1 MQNLIQKMQ
10 LLTLSKKILAI
21 SLLSS
26 TVYANEIGDITEHK
40 GSGGITREGE
50 SFTTELGLG
59 VQQMDAIETAKGR
72 IKLTFLDDT
81 VLRLV
86 EHTEVVLTKYYFDP
100 DNKKN
105 NSLSMKFVSGT
116 ARFATGK
123 LGLVPKENITLTTP
137 TATIAVR
144 GTSFTTTVDELGRS
158 LVVLLPETE
167 CTIDGDCSPSG
178 AITVTN
184 EGGVVTLTEA
194 YQATMVSSYDQIP
207 TQPVVLQNLTIN
219 MIDNMF
225 IVSPP
230 EQITEAVNEEQGRN
244 SGDNS
249 TSLLDFTEL
258 DQDLLKED
266 WDGED
271 LEYTELDMDLLDVDF
286 LQDVLVAIEEVN
298 ILKRSTQSA
307 QAGSG
312 EFDIQGT
319 ILGFDKNT
327 QFNTIV
333 DTGTGQIWFYR
344 EVNGIIS
351 VRVPIDGS
359 TTLRSENEGKENLI
373 TVGDGQSVVI
383 IINQSG

>member
-1 MQNLIQKMQ
+1 MQILIQRMQ
-10 LLTLSKKILAI
+10 LLTLSKKILAT
-21 SLLSS
+21 SLLVSS
-26 TVYANEIGDITEHK
+26 FAFADNIGDITEHK

-59 VQQMDAIETAKGR
+59 VQQLDAIETAKGR

-86 EHTEVVLTKYYFDP
+86 EHTEVILTEYYFDP
-100 DNKKN
+100 NNTKKN
-105 NSLSMKFVSGT
+105 TLGMKFVSGT
-116 ARFATGK
+116 ARFATGG
-123 LGLVPKENITLTTP
+123 LGLVPKENIIITTP

-144 GTSFTTTVDELGRS
+144 GTDFTTTVDELGRS
-158 LVVLLPETE
+158 LVILLPETE

-178 AITVTN
+178 SITVTN
-184 EGGVVTLTEA
+184 EGGTVALTEA
-194 YQATMVSSYDQIP
+194 YQATMVSSFDKIP
-207 TQPVVLQNLTIN
+207 TQPVTLDNINLN

-230 EQITEAVNEEQGRN
+230 QEIKQVVEEE
-244 SGDNS
+244 SSSSDTS

-258 DQDLLKED
+258 DQDLLKEE
-266 WDGED
+266 WEEED

-307 QAGSG
+307 NNSSG
-312 EFDIQGT
+312 TADIQGT
-319 ILGFDKNT
+319 ILGFDKDT
-327 QFNTIV
+327 QYSTII
-333 DTGTGQIWFYR
+333 DQGMGQIWFYR

-351 VRVPIDGS
+351 VKIPIDS
-359 TTLRSENEGKENLI
+359 NTTLRSENEGKESLI
-373 TVGDGQSVVI
+373 TVGDGQSIVI
-383 IINQSG
+383 IIRQGG

>member
-1 MQNLIQKMQ
+1 MQTLIQKMQ
-10 LLTLSKKILAI
+10 SLTLSKKILAT
-21 SLLSS
+21 SLLVFSS
-26 TVYANEIGDITEHK
+26 FTFANDIGDITEHK

-100 DNKKN
+100 NNTKN
-105 NSLSMKFVSGT
+105 NSLAMNFVSGT
-116 ARFATGK
+116 ARFATGG
-123 LGLVPKENITLTTP
+123 LGLVPKENIVITTP

-144 GTSFTTTVDELGRS
+144 GTDFTTTVDELGRS
-158 LVVLLPETE
+158 LVILLPETE

-184 EGGVVTLTEA
+184 EGGTVSLTEA
-194 YQATMVSSYDQIP
+194 YQATMVSSFDKMP
-207 TQPVVLQNLTIN
+207 TQPVILDNINLN

-225 IVSPP
+225 IVAPP
-230 EQITEAVNEEQGRN
+230 REIKEVVEEESTTR
-244 SGDNS
+244 DN

-266 WDGED
+266 WDEED
-271 LEYTELDMDLLDVDF
+271 LEYTEIDMDLLDVDF
-286 LQDVLVAIEEVN
+286 LQDVLVTIEEVN
-298 ILKRSTQSA
+298 ILKRSTRA
-307 QAGSG
+307 AENTSG
-312 EFDIQGT
+312 VSNIVGT
-319 ILGFDKNT
+319 AMGFDKDT
-327 QFNTIV
+327 QYNTIV
-333 DTGTGQIWFYR
+333 DTGAGQIWFYR

-351 VRVPIDGS
+351 VRIPIDTN

-383 IINQSG
+383 IIRQGG

>member
-1 MQNLIQKMQ
+1 MQTLIQKMQ

-50 SFTTELGLG
+50 SFITELGLG
-59 VQQMDAIETAKGR
+59 IQQMDAIETAKGR

-207 TQPVVLQNLTIN
+207 TQPVVLQNLTMN

-307 QAGSG
+307 QSGSG

-327 QFNTIV
+327 QYSTIV

>member
-1 MQNLIQKMQ
+1 MQTLIQKMQ

-50 SFTTELGLG
+50 SFITELGLG
-59 VQQMDAIETAKGR
+59 IQQMDAIETAKGR

-207 TQPVVLQNLTIN
+207 TQPVVLQNLTMN

-307 QAGSG
+307 QSGSG

>member
-1 MQNLIQKMQ
+1 MQTLIQKMQ
-10 LLTLSKKILAI
+10 SLTLSKKILAT
-21 SLLSS
+21 SLLVFSS
-26 TVYANEIGDITEHK
+26 FTFANDIGDITEHK
-40 GSGGITREGE
+40 GSGGITRQGE

-100 DNKKN
+100 NNTKN
-105 NSLSMKFVSGT
+105 NSLAMNFVSGT
-116 ARFATGK
+116 ARFATGG
-123 LGLVPKENITLTTP
+123 LGLVPKENIVITTP

-144 GTSFTTTVDELGRS
+144 GTDFTTTVDELGRS
-158 LVVLLPETE
+158 LVILLPETE

-184 EGGVVTLTEA
+184 EGGTVSLTEA
-194 YQATMVSSYDQIP
+194 YQATMVSSFDKIP
-207 TQPVVLQNLTIN
+207 TQPVILDNINLN

-225 IVSPP
+225 IVAPP
-230 EQITEAVNEEQGRN
+230 REIKEVVEEESTTR
-244 SGDNS
+244 DN

-266 WDGED
+266 WDEED

-286 LQDVLVAIEEVN
+286 LQDVLVTIEEVN
-298 ILKRSTQSA
+298 ILKRSTRA
-307 QAGSG
+307 AENTSG
-312 EFDIQGT
+312 VSNIVGT
-319 ILGFDKNT
+319 AMGFDKDT
-327 QFNTIV
+327 QYNTIV
-333 DTGTGQIWFYR
+333 DTGAGQIWFYR

-351 VRVPIDGS
+351 VRIPIDTN

-373 TVGDGQSVVI
+373 TVGDGQSIVI
-383 IINQSG
+383 IIRQGG

>member
-1 MQNLIQKMQ
+1 MQ

-207 TQPVVLQNLTIN
+207 TQPVVLQNLTMN

-327 QFNTIV
+327 QYNTIV